1 MGTDAD
7 QASLALIAC
16 FLRSPCYQPQPHT
29 TTLVESRCVGVQ
41 VTSAHVHQHFAFE
54 DDMPK
59 PVLEFIVENGG
70 EFPTEAEYNQLIA
83 GEVVDAEEV
92 IDAEDG

>member
-1 MGTDAD
+1 
-7 QASLALIAC
+7 
-16 FLRSPCYQPQPHT
+16 
-29 TTLVESRCVGVQ
+29 
-41 VTSAHVHQHFAFE
+41 
-54 DDMPK
+54 MPK